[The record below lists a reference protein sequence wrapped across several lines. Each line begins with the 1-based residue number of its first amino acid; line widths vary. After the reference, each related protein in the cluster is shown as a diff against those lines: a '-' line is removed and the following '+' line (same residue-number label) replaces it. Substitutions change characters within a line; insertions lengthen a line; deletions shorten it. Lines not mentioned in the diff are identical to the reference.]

1 MPRSQFDQ
9 ELNKMHVDLDRMCHL
24 VVLAIENCVTAF
36 KEQDYELARDII
48 HGDKQI
54 NDVERSIEAKCLSL
68 ILKQQPVA
76 SDLRDVSTALKVVT
90 DLERI
95 GDQSADIAE
104 LILEMKEM
112 DSFLMIGH
120 IQDMAKIATKMVKES
135 LDAFHQHDLK
145 HALEVKKMDIKMDE
159 LFDQVKKDIIQMIKM
174 TKQSLL
180 MEYVKNIIQD
190 FDWQLHLRNL
200 SEEIEIMF
208 QIINDQVNKVGDI
221 EISYAMSDV
230 WDMVQKSEVSGIDD
244 TELSDKSNAE
254 LILILLNIV
263 DNVLKNNPK
272 KTLILF
278 ENLDHLV
285 SLEEYIEIIHA
296 AETISKKYD
305 LYFIFSSSLNKYVC
319 CDVDYLEGISVFGDV
334 HFQMPEYNR
343 LYLFL
348 KENYPYE
355 KEFSNEHVQEI
366 ICNIIQNIGQSN
378 FLNTVEENVVCKL
391 INQTLLLDDKIPDEK
406 S

>member
-1 MPRSQFDQ
+1 MNVEITEFEKRFCF
-9 ELNKMHVDLDRMCHL
+9 ELCP
-24 VVLAIENCVTAF
+24 VTQLCGQNVRKKNYIF
-36 KEQDYELARDII
+36 
-48 HGDKQI
+48 
-54 NDVERSIEAKCLSL
+54 
-68 ILKQQPVA
+68 
-76 SDLRDVSTALKVVT
+76 
-90 DLERI
+90 
-95 GDQSADIAE
+95 
-104 LILEMKEM
+104 
-112 DSFLMIGH
+112 
-120 IQDMAKIATKMVKES
+120 ES
-135 LDAFHQHDLK
+135 LRRYFGTFKYSESKNKWRDNVFIDNN
-145 HALEVKKMDIKMDE
+145 
-159 LFDQVKKDIIQMIKM
+159 QVGRKFFSILSISNKIDIIQMIKM

-221 EISYAMSDV
+221 ELSYSMSDV

-285 SLEEYIEIIHA
+285 SLKEYIEIIHA
-296 AETISKKYD
+296 ADTISKKYD

-319 CDVDYLEGISVFGDV
+319 CDIDFLEGVSVFGDV

-355 KEFSNEHVQEI
+355 KEFSNEHVQKI
-366 ICNIIQNIGQSN
+366 ICNIIQSIGQSN

-391 INQTLLLDDKIPDEK
+391 INQTLLLDDKIPTYATIFLLFGKLYFFKTVFLLILVLFIFTPLGMYSFFLFLKNTFLFNLFK
-406 S
+406 SLFETQIKKSENEYVKKSQNV

>member
-1 MPRSQFDQ
+1 MNVEITEFEKRFCF
-9 ELNKMHVDLDRMCHL
+9 ELCPVTQLCGQNVCNKNY
-24 VVLAIENCVTAF
+24 IF
-36 KEQDYELARDII
+36 
-48 HGDKQI
+48 
-54 NDVERSIEAKCLSL
+54 
-68 ILKQQPVA
+68 
-76 SDLRDVSTALKVVT
+76 
-90 DLERI
+90 
-95 GDQSADIAE
+95 
-104 LILEMKEM
+104 
-112 DSFLMIGH
+112 
-120 IQDMAKIATKMVKES
+120 ES
-135 LDAFHQHDLK
+135 LRRYFGTFKYSESKNKWRDNVFIDNN
-145 HALEVKKMDIKMDE
+145 
-159 LFDQVKKDIIQMIKM
+159 QVGRKFFSVLSISNKTDIIQMIKL

-180 MEYVKNIIQD
+180 MED

-221 EISYAMSDV
+221 ELSYSMSDV

-296 AETISKKYD
+296 AATISKKYD

-319 CDVDYLEGISVFGDV
+319 CDIDFLEGISIFGDV

-343 LYLFL
+343 KKIILMKKNFQMNMFKKLYA
-348 KENYPYE
+348 
-355 KEFSNEHVQEI
+355 I
-366 ICNIIQNIGQSN
+366 
-378 FLNTVEENVVCKL
+378 
-391 INQTLLLDDKIPDEK
+391 
-406 S
+406 

>member
-1 MPRSQFDQ
+1 MNVEITEFEKRFCF
-9 ELNKMHVDLDRMCHL
+9 ELCPVTQLCGQNVCNKNY
-24 VVLAIENCVTAF
+24 IF
-36 KEQDYELARDII
+36 
-48 HGDKQI
+48 
-54 NDVERSIEAKCLSL
+54 
-68 ILKQQPVA
+68 
-76 SDLRDVSTALKVVT
+76 
-90 DLERI
+90 
-95 GDQSADIAE
+95 
-104 LILEMKEM
+104 
-112 DSFLMIGH
+112 
-120 IQDMAKIATKMVKES
+120 ES
-135 LDAFHQHDLK
+135 LRRYFGTFKYSESKNKWRDNVFIDNN
-145 HALEVKKMDIKMDE
+145 
-159 LFDQVKKDIIQMIKM
+159 QVGRKFFSVLSISNKTDIIQMIKL

-221 EISYAMSDV
+221 ELSYSMSDV

-278 ENLDHLV
+278 ENSDHLV

-296 AETISKKYD
+296 AATISKKYD
-305 LYFIFSSSLNKYVC
+305 LYFMFSSSLNKYVC
-319 CDVDYLEGISVFGDV
+319 CDIDFLEGISVFGDV

-406 S
+406 MPEMAFLKA

>member
-1 MPRSQFDQ
+1 MNVEITEFEKRFCF
-9 ELNKMHVDLDRMCHL
+9 ELCP
-24 VVLAIENCVTAF
+24 VTQLCGQNVRKKNYIF
-36 KEQDYELARDII
+36 
-48 HGDKQI
+48 
-54 NDVERSIEAKCLSL
+54 
-68 ILKQQPVA
+68 
-76 SDLRDVSTALKVVT
+76 
-90 DLERI
+90 
-95 GDQSADIAE
+95 
-104 LILEMKEM
+104 
-112 DSFLMIGH
+112 
-120 IQDMAKIATKMVKES
+120 ES
-135 LDAFHQHDLK
+135 LRRYFGTFKYSESKNKWRDNVFIDNN
-145 HALEVKKMDIKMDE
+145 
-159 LFDQVKKDIIQMIKM
+159 QVGRKFFSVLSISNKTDIIQMIKM

-180 MEYVKNIIQD
+180 MEYVKNVIQD

-263 DNVLKNNPK
+263 DNVLENNPK

-285 SLEEYIEIIHA
+285 SLKEYIEIIHA

-366 ICNIIQNIGQSN
+366 ICNIIQSIGQSN

-406 S
+406 MPEMAFLKA

>member
-1 MPRSQFDQ
+1 MNVEITEFEKRFCF
-9 ELNKMHVDLDRMCHL
+9 ELCSVTQLCGQNVCNKNY
-24 VVLAIENCVTAF
+24 IF
-36 KEQDYELARDII
+36 
-48 HGDKQI
+48 
-54 NDVERSIEAKCLSL
+54 
-68 ILKQQPVA
+68 
-76 SDLRDVSTALKVVT
+76 
-90 DLERI
+90 
-95 GDQSADIAE
+95 
-104 LILEMKEM
+104 
-112 DSFLMIGH
+112 
-120 IQDMAKIATKMVKES
+120 ES
-135 LDAFHQHDLK
+135 LRRYFGTFKYSELK
-145 HALEVKKMDIKMDE
+145 NKWRDNVFI
-159 LFDQVKKDIIQMIKM
+159 
-174 TKQSLL
+174 
-180 MEYVKNIIQD
+180 EYVKNIIQD

-221 EISYAMSDV
+221 ELSYSMSDV

-254 LILILLNIV
+254 LILILLNIE

-285 SLEEYIEIIHA
+285 NLKEYVEIIHA
-296 AETISKKYD
+296 ADIISKKYD

-319 CDVDYLEGISVFGDV
+319 CDVDFLEGISVFGDV

-355 KEFSNEHVQEI
+355 KEFSNEHV
-366 ICNIIQNIGQSN
+366 
-378 FLNTVEENVVCKL
+378 
-391 INQTLLLDDKIPDEK
+391 
-406 S
+406 

>member
-120 IQDMAKIATKMVKES
+120 IQDMAKIATKMV
-135 LDAFHQHDLK
+135 
-145 HALEVKKMDIKMDE
+145 I
-159 LFDQVKKDIIQMIKM
+159 
-174 TKQSLL
+174 
-180 MEYVKNIIQD
+180 D
-190 FDWQLHLRNL
+190 F
-200 SEEIEIMF
+200 
-208 QIINDQVNKVGDI
+208 VT
-221 EISYAMSDV
+221 A
-230 WDMVQKSEVSGIDD
+230 
-244 TELSDKSNAE
+244 
-254 LILILLNIV
+254 
-263 DNVLKNNPK
+263 
-272 KTLILF
+272 
-278 ENLDHLV
+278 
-285 SLEEYIEIIHA
+285 
-296 AETISKKYD
+296 
-305 LYFIFSSSLNKYVC
+305 
-319 CDVDYLEGISVFGDV
+319 
-334 HFQMPEYNR
+334 
-343 LYLFL
+343 
-348 KENYPYE
+348 
-355 KEFSNEHVQEI
+355 
-366 ICNIIQNIGQSN
+366 
-378 FLNTVEENVVCKL
+378 
-391 INQTLLLDDKIPDEK
+391 
-406 S
+406 